1 MPLTNR
7 KPTRTKRT
15 PKAIALWT
23 LIAITPV
30 AVAAGFAWDTQRGA
44 VSADRISGPPP
55 VADFTPPQ
63 PDPAVVTRPDGG
75 PLKVLFLGDSL
86 TYGLYASNDAA
97 GYRPQLVE
105 AIREGG
111 PVEERTAE
119 QVGGKVADI
128 KPQSYQSGGYSLAV
142 VELGTND
149 VNRTDLPTFETNY
162 RNLLTSVR
170 ASSPDV
176 EFLCAGTWQDPKL
189 GEPYDLVIERLCL
202 ENGGA
207 YVDLSSL
214 FLGEGYRGPAD
225 LPKHGGIS
233 DNFHPND
240 FGYTAISDAL
250 LYRLEIA

>member
-1 MPLTNR
+1 MP
-7 KPTRTKRT
+7 PTKRNST
-15 PKAIALWT
+15 RAKSKPKAIAFWT
-23 LIAITPV
+23 LIALTPV

-44 VSADRISGPPP
+44 VAADRISGPPP
-55 VADFTPPQ
+55 VEDYTPPQ
-63 PDPAVVTRPDGG
+63 PDPAVVTRPDSG

-86 TYGLYASNDAA
+86 TFGLYASNDAA

-105 AIREGG
+105 EIREGG
-111 PVEERTAE
+111 PVQELTAG

-128 KPQSYQSGGYSLAV
+128 TPQSYRSGGFSLAV
-142 VELGTND
+142 VELGTAD
-149 VNRTDLPTFETNY
+149 VNKTDLPTFETNY

-170 ASSPDV
+170 ATSPDV
-176 EFLCAGTWQDPKL
+176 EFLCAGTWQDSKL
-189 GEPYDLVIERLCL
+189 GDPYDQVIERLCL

-214 FLGEGYRGPAD
+214 FLGEGYRGPAN

-240 FGYTAISDAL
+240 YGYTAISDAL
-250 LYRLEIA
+250 LYRLRIT